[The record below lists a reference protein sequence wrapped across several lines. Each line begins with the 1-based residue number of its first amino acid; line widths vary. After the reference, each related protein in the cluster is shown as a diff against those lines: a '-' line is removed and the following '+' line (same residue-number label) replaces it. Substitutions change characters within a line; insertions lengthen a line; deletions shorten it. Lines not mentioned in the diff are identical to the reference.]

1 MERRQALRYL
11 GTAVLAPLVAPLSPA
26 ERWDLGRS
34 LHGTLAAG
42 VQAGR
47 VLSPPQLAE
56 VRALADFILP
66 RTDTPGAV
74 DVGAPEFLDLLLA
87 EWYSDADRT
96 ALLEGLD
103 AFTQRCRTA
112 HGLPFSELDGDHRT
126 EFLTTIDGTQGEAG
140 TPEGAYGRVKEVVVF
155 AFLTSEPIAPIV
167 STMPIIPG
175 RFDGCVPV

>member
-1 MERRQALRYL
+1 MERREALRYL

-66 RTDTPGAV
+66 RTETPGAV

-87 EWYSDADRT
+87 EWYTDGDRT

-112 HGLPFSELDGDHRT
+112 HGLPFAELDALRRADV
-126 EFLTTIDGTQGEAG
+126 LTTIDGIQGEPG
-140 TPEGAYGRVKEVVVF
+140 TPEGAYARVKEVVVF
-155 AFLTSEPIAPIV
+155 AFITSEPIARIV
-167 STMPIIPG
+167 NTTPIIPG

>member
-1 MERRQALRYL
+1 MERRDALRYL
-11 GTAVLAPLVAPLSPA
+11 GTAVLAPLAAPLSPV
-26 ERWDLGRS
+26 ERWDLGRN
-34 LHGTLAAG
+34 LHGSLATGAR
-42 VQAGR
+42 AGR
-47 VLSPPQLAE
+47 VLPPAQLAE
-56 VRALADFILP
+56 VRALADSILP

-96 ALLEGLD
+96 ELLEGLD

-112 HGLPFSELDGDHRT
+112 HGLPFADLDTGRRT
-126 EFLTTIDGTQGEAG
+126 EFLTTIDGRPGLPG
-140 TPEGAYGRVKEVVVF
+140 TAEGAYGRVKEVIVF
-155 AFLTSEPIAPIV
+155 AFLTSEPIARIV